1 MSTEKILN
9 TRYQLKIDTT
19 ENWNKAINF
28 IPKKGEPIIYK
39 DDNSLPRIKIGD
51 GITKVIDLPFLN
63 QEQIQADWT
72 QTDETAVDYI
82 KNKPTIA
89 TDEDAMDLVTEL
101 GYVTPVASS
110 DGSIY
115 IKENGVIY
123 SL

>member
-1 MSTEKILN
+1 M
-9 TRYQLKIDTT
+9 
-19 ENWNKAINF
+19 
-28 IPKKGEPIIYK
+28 
-39 DDNSLPRIKIGD
+39 
-51 GITKVIDLPFLN
+51 
-63 QEQIQADWT
+63 
-72 QTDETAVDYI
+72 